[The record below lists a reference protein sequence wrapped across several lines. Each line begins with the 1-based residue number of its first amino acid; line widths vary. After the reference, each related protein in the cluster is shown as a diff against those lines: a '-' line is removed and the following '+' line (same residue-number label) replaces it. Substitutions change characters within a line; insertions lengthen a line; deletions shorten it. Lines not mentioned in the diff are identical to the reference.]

1 MTDYNYRSC
10 TGCALICE
18 DILYPDKLAVPQA
31 RNLCRKGQAHYQSLF
46 ADRTKPMIE
55 GRDASLDKAIARAAE
70 ILKDA
75 RSPLIYGWSNS
86 SSEAQAVGIDLA
98 ERIGATVDDPS
109 TYCEG
114 LFMEMVLAGKVPSC
128 TLDDVRNFA
137 DTSIFWGSDPS
148 SSQPRHLSRFSY
160 FPRGSKRQKSY
171 EEERT
176 CIVVDVRESPTAR
189 LCPDTTYRIGPGE
202 DVQFLEAMLNVLEGK
217 IPKFGDKKKMIE
229 LGSILKKT
237 EYGVIFPGKGMLQ
250 SLQGKMELFM
260 DLMARLNEVT
270 TFKAIPVAGG
280 FNTRG
285 FNQLLLDRTGF
296 VKSVSF
302 QHDNGEVLHRSE
314 DTLAGAAKRADALLA
329 LGSDPLAELPV
340 GVARALAK
348 VPMVAIDSCRSI
360 TSDAALV
367 VIPSA
372 ITGLEAGGT
381 AIRTDGMKVSLEPIM
396 KTDRLAEEQI
406 LTRIMEAM

>member
-1 MTDYNYRSC
+1 MTDYNYKSC

-18 DILYPDKLAVPQA
+18 DILYADKEAVPQA
-31 RNLCRKGQAHYQSLF
+31 RNICRKGQAHYQSLF
-46 ADRTKPMIE
+46 AERTKPMIE
-55 GRDASLDKAIARAAE
+55 GRDASMEQAITRAAE

-86 SSEAQAVGIDLA
+86 SSEAQAVGMDLA
-98 ERIGATVDDPS
+98 ERIGAAVDDPS

-160 FPRGSKRQKSY
+160 FPRGEKRQKSY

-189 LCPDTTYRIGPGE
+189 LCPETTYRVGPGE
-202 DVQFLEAMLNVLEGK
+202 DLQFLEAILNVLEGK

-237 EYGVIFPGKGMLQ
+237 EYGVIFPGRGMLQ
-250 SLQGKMELFM
+250 SLQGKMELFLE
-260 DLMARLNEVT
+260 LMAQLNEVT
-270 TFKAIPVAGG
+270 TFKAIPVARG

-302 QHDNGEVLHRSE
+302 QHDKGEILHRPE

-348 VPMVAIDSCRSI
+348 VPIVAIESCRSI

-372 ITGLEAGGT
+372 ISGPEAGGT
-381 AIRTDGMKVSLEPIM
+381 AIRTDGMKVSLEPFM

>member
-1 MTDYNYRSC
+1 MTDYNYKSC

-18 DILYPDKLAVPQA
+18 DILYADKEAVPQA
-31 RNLCRKGQAHYQSLF
+31 RNICRKGQAHYQSLF
-46 ADRTKPMIE
+46 AERTKPMIE
-55 GRDASLDKAIARAAE
+55 GRDASMEQAITRAAE

-86 SSEAQAVGIDLA
+86 SSEAQAVGMELA
-98 ERIGATVDDPS
+98 ERIGAAVDDPS

-114 LFMEMVLAGKVPSC
+114 LFMEKVLAGKVPSC

-160 FPRGSKRQKSY
+160 FPRGEKRQKSY
-171 EEERT
+171 EAERT

-189 LCPDTTYRIGPGE
+189 LCPETTYRVGPGE
-202 DVQFLEAMLNVLEGK
+202 DLQFLEAILNVLVGK
-217 IPKFGDKKKMIE
+217 IPKIGDKKKMIE

-237 EYGVIFPGKGMLQ
+237 EYGVIFPGRGMLQ
-250 SLQGKMELFM
+250 SLQGKMELFLE
-260 DLMARLNEVT
+260 LMAQLNEVT
-270 TFKAIPVAGG
+270 TFKAIPVARG

-302 QHDNGEVLHRSE
+302 QHDKGEILHRPE

-348 VPMVAIDSCRSI
+348 VPIVAIESCRSM

-372 ITGLEAGGT
+372 ISGPEAGGT
-381 AIRTDGMKVSLEPIM
+381 AIRTDGMKVSLEPFM

>member
-1 MTDYNYRSC
+1 MTDYNYKSC

-18 DILYPDKLAVPQA
+18 DILYPDKEAVPQA
-31 RNLCRKGQAHYQSLF
+31 RNICRKGQAHYQSLF
-46 ADRTKPMIE
+46 AERTKPMIE
-55 GRDASLDKAIARAAE
+55 GRDASLDQAIARAAE

-75 RSPLIYGWSNS
+75 KSPLIYGWSNS
-86 SSEAQAVGIDLA
+86 SSEAQAVGMDLA

-128 TLDDVRNFA
+128 TLDDVRNYA
-137 DTSIFWGSDPS
+137 DTSMFWGSDPS

-160 FPRGSKRQKSY
+160 FPRGEKRQKSY

-189 LCPDTTYRIGPGE
+189 LCPNTTYRVGPGE
-202 DVQFLEAMLNVLEGK
+202 DVQFLEAILNVLEGK

-229 LGSILKKT
+229 LGSVLKKT
-237 EYGVIFPGKGMLQ
+237 EYGVIFPGRGMLQ
-250 SLQGKMELFM
+250 SLQGKMELFS

-285 FNQLLLDRTGF
+285 FNQLLLDRTGY

-302 QHDNGEVLHRSE
+302 QQDNGKIIHRPE
-314 DTLAGAAKRADALLA
+314 DSLAGAAKRADALLA

-348 VPMVAIDSCRSI
+348 VPIVAIDSCRSI
-360 TSDAALV
+360 TSDAAQV

-372 ITGLEAGGT
+372 ISGLESGGT
-381 AIRTDGMKVSLEPIM
+381 AIRTDGMKVSLEPFM

>member
-1 MTDYNYRSC
+1 M
-10 TGCALICE
+10 
-18 DILYPDKLAVPQA
+18 
-31 RNLCRKGQAHYQSLF
+31 
-46 ADRTKPMIE
+46 
-55 GRDASLDKAIARAAE
+55 
-70 ILKDA
+70 
-75 RSPLIYGWSNS
+75 
-86 SSEAQAVGIDLA
+86 DLA
-98 ERIGATVDDPS
+98 ERIGAAVDDPS

-160 FPRGSKRQKSY
+160 FPRGEKRQKSY

-189 LCPDTTYRIGPGE
+189 LCPNTTYRVGPGE
-202 DVQFLEAMLNVLEGK
+202 DVQFLEAILNVLEGK

-229 LGSILKKT
+229 LGSVLKKT
-237 EYGVIFPGKGMLQ
+237 EYGVIFPGRGMLQ
-250 SLQGKMELFM
+250 SLQGKMELFS

-285 FNQLLLDRTGF
+285 FNQLLLDRTGY

-302 QHDNGEVLHRSE
+302 QQDNGKIIPRPE
-314 DTLAGAAKRADALLA
+314 DSLAGAAKRADALLA
-329 LGSDPLAELPV
+329 LGYDPLAELPV

-348 VPMVAIDSCRSI
+348 VPIVAIDSCRSI
-360 TSDAALV
+360 TSDAAQV

-372 ITGLEAGGT
+372 ISGLESGGT
-381 AIRTDGMKVSLEPIM
+381 AIRTDGMKVSLEPFM

>member
-1 MTDYNYRSC
+1 MTEYNYKSC

-18 DILYPDKLAVPQA
+18 DILYPDKEAVPQA
-31 RNLCRKGQAHYQSLF
+31 RNICRKGQAHYQSLF
-46 ADRTKPMIE
+46 AERTKPLIE
-55 GRDASLDKAIARAAE
+55 GKDASLEQAIARAAE
-70 ILKDA
+70 ILKNA
-75 RSPLIYGWSNS
+75 KSPLIYGWSNS

-148 SSQPRHLSRFSY
+148 SSQPRHMSRFSY
-160 FPRGSKRQKSY
+160 FPRGEKRQKSY

-202 DVQFLEAMLNVLEGK
+202 DLQFLEAILNVLEGK

-237 EYGVIFPGKGMLQ
+237 EYGVIFPGRGMLQ
-250 SLQGKMELFM
+250 SLQDKMELFLE
-260 DLMARLNEVT
+260 LMARLNEVS

-296 VKSVSF
+296 VKCVSF
-302 QHDNGEVLHRSE
+302 QRDNGKIVPRPE
-314 DTLAGAAKRADALLA
+314 DSLAGAAKRADALLA
-329 LGSDPLAELPV
+329 FGSDPLAELPF
-340 GVARALAK
+340 GLARALAK
-348 VPMVAIDSCRSI
+348 VPIVAIDSCRSM
-360 TSDAALV
+360 TTDEARV

-372 ITGLEAGGT
+372 ISGLEAGGT
-381 AIRTDGMKVSLEPIM
+381 AIRTDGMKVSLEPFM
-396 KTDRLAEEQI
+396 KTERLAEEQI
-406 LTRIMEAM
+406 LTRIIEAM

>member
-1 MTDYNYRSC
+1 MTDYNYKSC

-18 DILYPDKLAVPQA
+18 DILYADKEAVPQA
-31 RNLCRKGQAHYQSLF
+31 RNICRKGQAHYQSLF
-46 ADRTKPMIE
+46 AERTKPMIE
-55 GRDASLDKAIARAAE
+55 GRDASMEQAIARAAE

-86 SSEAQAVGIDLA
+86 SSEAQAVGMDLA
-98 ERIGATVDDPS
+98 ERIGAAVDDPS

-114 LFMEMVLAGKVPSC
+114 LFMEKVLAGKVPSC

-160 FPRGSKRQKSY
+160 FPRGEKRQKSY

-189 LCPDTTYRIGPGE
+189 LCPETTYRVGPGE
-202 DVQFLEAMLNVLEGK
+202 DLQFLEAILNVLVGK
-217 IPKFGDKKKMIE
+217 IPKIGDKKKMIE

-237 EYGVIFPGKGMLQ
+237 EYGVIFPGRGMLQ
-250 SLQGKMELFM
+250 SLQGKMELFLE
-260 DLMARLNEVT
+260 LMAQLNEVT
-270 TFKAIPVAGG
+270 TFKAIPVARG

-302 QHDNGEVLHRSE
+302 QHDKGEILHRPE

-348 VPMVAIDSCRSI
+348 VPIVAIESCRSM

-372 ITGLEAGGT
+372 ISGPEAGGT
-381 AIRTDGMKVSLEPIM
+381 AIRTDGMKVSLEPFM